1 MGRGFEATVELLL
14 PQPSDRGGNE
24 SVNEVNDASVIIISA
39 DDESPALKRARR
51 KSHEKQGASVSAMNG
66 RRSQEELEEGVAL
79 SGSERRCLEELQ
91 GVVAAV
97 SGVIGSSSSSSSSKG
112 DPVLQRIAR

>member
-1 MGRGFEATVELLL
+1 MGFEATVEHLLL
-14 PQPSDRGGNE
+14 QSSDRGGNE

-39 DDESPALKRARR
+39 DDESPALKRAKR
-51 KSHEKQGASVSAMNG
+51 KSHEEQGAAGSG
-66 RRSQEELEEGVAL
+66 RRSREELEGGGSL
-79 SGSERRCLEELQ
+79 TGSEKRCLEELQ

-97 SGVIGSSSSSSSSKG
+97 SGVIGSSSCSSSGKG